1 MSWLSDL
8 FGGANNAAQAQ
19 IAGIQA
25 GLGQATGDINQGSQA
40 LNTNFAAALAPFT
53 QNYGQ
58 AQQGVAQLGNVLGLN
73 GPGGTQKALT
83 TLQTTPGYQFALGQG
98 LNATNAQGAAT
109 GQTGSGNEAL
119 ALQSYG
125 TGLADQT
132 YNNYV
137 GQLQPYLQSSNAAAS
152 GIGNVNTGLGT
163 ALNANFGNLAN
174 LNYGAQTSI
183 GNANASADLANQSLG
198 LGLLGGGLGLG
209 ASLLGGGGLGSLFGG
224 GSLSGLNSLFSGG
237 FGGYTASD
245 ERLKDDIEPVGELY
259 DGQKIFRYTYID
271 DPVTTHIGLIA
282 QDVADKVP
290 DAVRDFGGFL
300 AVDYKAATNAASD
313 LARFL
318 DAA

>member
-1 MSWLSDL
+1 MSFLSQL
-8 FGGANNAAQAQ
+8 FGGANNAANAQ

-40 LNTNFAAALAPFT
+40 LQTNYGAALAPFT
-53 QNYGQ
+53 QNYNT
-58 AQQGVAQLGNVLGLN
+58 ATQGTTALGNALGIN
-73 GPGGTQKALT
+73 GPAGTQSALT
-83 TLQTTPGYQFALGQG
+83 QLKTSPGYQFSLGQG
-98 LNATNAQGAAT
+98 NNAINAQGAAT

-119 ALQSYG
+119 ALQNYG
-125 TGLADQT
+125 SGLASQT

-137 GQLQPYLQSSNAAAS
+137 AGLQPYLGASQGAAS
-152 GIGNVNTGLGT
+152 GIAGVNTGLGS
-163 ALNANFGNLAN
+163 ALNQNFGNLAN

-183 GNANASADLANQSLG
+183 GNANASADLADQSLG
-198 LGLLGGGLGLG
+198 M
-209 ASLLGGGGLGSLFGG
+209 SLLGGIGNLGVAAMGGTSGLGAGLGGLGALF
-224 GSLSGLNSLFSGG
+224 
-237 FGGYTASD
+237 SD

-271 DPVTTHIGLIA
+271 DPKTTHIGLIA
-282 QDVADKVP
+282 QDVADAVP

>member
-1 MSWLSDL
+1 MSFLSDL

-25 GLGQATGDINQGSQA
+25 GLGQATGDINQGNQA

-58 AQQGVAQLGNVLGLN
+58 AQQGVTQLGNVLGLN
-73 GPGGTQKALT
+73 GPQGSQNALT
-83 TLQTTPGYQFALGQG
+83 TLKTTPGYQFSLGQG

-119 ALQSYG
+119 ALQNYG
-125 TGLADQT
+125 TGLASQT

-198 LGLLGGGLGLG
+198 QSLLGGGLNL
-209 ASLLGGGGLGSLFGG
+209 ASSALLF
-224 GSLSGLNSLFSGG
+224 
-237 FGGYTASD
+237 SD
-245 ERLKDDIEPVGELY
+245 ERLKEDIEPVGELF
-259 DGQKIFRYTYID
+259 DGTNVYRYRYIGD
-271 DPVTTHIGLIA
+271 DTPRIGLMA
-282 QDVADKVP
+282 QEVARTNP
-290 DAVRDFGGFL
+290 DAVHDIGGFL
-300 AVDYKAATNAASD
+300 AVDYQKATNAASD
-313 LARFL
+313 LARFM
-318 DAA
+318 DVA